1 MTKNNSKDKFRGPEA
16 GRPRRASGHSAPERL
31 EREEH
36 PVDENVISGRNAVRE
51 LLSTGRDIEKI
62 YIQSGEREGSV
73 NLLIGMASERKINII
88 ETNKTKLNEISGGAR
103 HQGIVAIAADRN
115 YSSVEEILEYAKSRG
130 EAPFIILLDGVEDPH
145 NLGAIIRSAECCGAH
160 GVIIPKRRAVGLT
173 TTVAKA
179 SAGAIEHMRVAKVT
193 NLSQTI
199 DELKEQGLWFYC
211 ADMGDQLYY
220 DTDMKG
226 ACGIVLGS
234 EGFGV
239 SRLVKEKC
247 DFVVSIPLYGS
258 VNSMNVS
265 CAAAVIMAEV
275 AKQRNT

>member
-1 MTKNNSKDKFRGPEA
+1 VKNSKNTKFDRKTNENR
-16 GRPRRASGHSAPERL
+16 RPPRPYAER
-31 EREEH
+31 REE
-36 PVDENVISGRNAVRE
+36 PREVFVDENVISGRNAVKE
-51 LLSTGRDIEKI
+51 LLGSGRDIEKI

-73 NLLIGMASERKINII
+73 NLLIGLASERKINII
-88 ETNKTKLNEISGGAR
+88 EADKTKLNAISGGAR
-103 HQGIVAIAADRN
+103 HQGIVAIAAEGN
-115 YSSVEEILEYAKSRG
+115 YSTLEEILEYAESRG
-130 EAPFIILLDGVEDPH
+130 EKPFIILLDGVEDPH

-173 TTVAKA
+173 TTVGKA

-193 NLSQTI
+193 NLSATI
-199 DELKEQGLWFYC
+199 DELKERGLWFYC
-211 ADMGDQLYY
+211 ADMGGDAYY
-220 DTDMKG
+220 NTDMKG
-226 ACGIVLGS
+226 AVGLVLGS

-265 CAAAVIMAEV
+265 CAAAVIMAEI
-275 AKQRNT
+275 AKQRN